1 MFIQIMRNICDF
13 HWTLHEMGPFVW
25 LKRKNNSYK
34 NMKKCITLESKYII
48 EGKTGHEVK
57 NTWLKMGV
65 KS

>member
-1 MFIQIMRNICDF
+1 MKWD
-13 HWTLHEMGPFVW
+13 LLSD

-57 NTWLKMGV
+57 NT
-65 KS
+65 

>member
-1 MFIQIMRNICDF
+1 
-13 HWTLHEMGPFVW
+13 MGPFAW